1 MGIPVIVG
9 VGYTK
14 VGEFWY
20 KDIYQISYEA
30 LKMLMNDYGVADV
43 DALYVGNALSSYYD
57 RQLALASHIADTM
70 GLYDISVSTFSSGGA
85 SSAQAIYNAIL
96 GVISGQFESVIVGGV
111 EKMSEELPSKIV
123 RGVSLVEKSFF
134 IDYIGLTSFSLHAL
148 VAKIYMDRFKLDRE
162 DLSALPILEHE
173 NSSRSKHSQFRN
185 KITYEMIINAP
196 LVSEPLTIFDVSAP
210 GDGAAFI
217 AITSE
222 EYAMENGLD
231 YVKILGMG
239 SASQPAN
246 PLERPS
252 PYIFEATS
260 RALDKALR
268 QAGKTIEEIDLIEIY
283 NPTSI
288 SGLLILD
295 SLGLGRR
302 GESAKMIRD
311 GFFSLDGRVPINTF
325 GGAKARGDP
334 KGASTAYQFVEV
346 FLQHM
351 NMAGDNQVSDMKYS
365 LIHSMVGFDI
375 SSYIFILGDAR

>member
-1 MGIPVIVG
+1 MGNPVIVG

-14 VGEFWY
+14 VGEFWN
-20 KDIYQISYEA
+20 KDIYQLSYEA
-30 LKMLMNDYGVADV
+30 LKTLMDDFGVTDI
-43 DALYVGNALSSYYD
+43 DALYVGNALAGYYD
-57 RQLALASHIADTM
+57 RQLALASHIADTLS
-70 GLYDISVSTFSSGGA
+70 LYDTAVSTFSGGGA

-96 GVISGQFESVIVGGV
+96 GIVSGQFKSVIVGGV

-123 RGVSLVEKSFF
+123 RGVSLVEKSFL
-134 IDYIGLTSFSLHAL
+134 IDYTGLTSLSLHAL
-148 VAKIYMDRFKLDRE
+148 VAKIYMEKFKLDRE

-185 KITYEMIINAP
+185 RISHEMIINAP
-196 LVSEPLTIFDVSAP
+196 SISEPLTIFDVSAP

-217 AITSE
+217 AIMEE
-222 EYAMENGLD
+222 EYAMKNGFD
-231 YVKILGMG
+231 YVKVLGIG

-246 PLERPS
+246 PLERSS
-252 PYIFEATS
+252 PHMFDATS
-260 RALDKALR
+260 RALEKALR
-268 QAGKTIEEIDLIEIY
+268 QAGKVVEDIGLLEIY

-295 SLGLGRR
+295 SLGLSRR

-311 GFFSLDGRVPINTF
+311 GFFSLDGKVPINTF

-334 KGASTAYQFVEV
+334 KGATTAYQFVEA

-351 NMAGDNQVSDMKYS
+351 NMAGENQVSNLKCS

-375 SSYIFILGDAR
+375 SSYIFILGDP